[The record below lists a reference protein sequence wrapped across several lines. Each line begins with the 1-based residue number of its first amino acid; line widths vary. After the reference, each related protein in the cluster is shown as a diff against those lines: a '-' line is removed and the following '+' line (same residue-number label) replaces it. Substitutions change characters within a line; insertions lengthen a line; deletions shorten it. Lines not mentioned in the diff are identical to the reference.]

1 MVTRVGRRQRQRGA
15 PDWLGRE
22 PIVPRFEGGL
32 KDTHLGLPMWQP
44 IVIVVMSVYMWPPS
58 VGTSSE
64 TTKLKGFAVPEAG
77 LTQQGIGRR
86 FPAIILQQR
95 LPKQR
100 NGNKA
105 LVGSIA
111 ARRVEYLEA
120 VAHGKEDEFTNDN
133 TNSDVLPS
141 ISTSNGFSMY

>member
-1 MVTRVGRRQRQRGA
+1 MANDSNCSNVRVHVASIA
-15 PDWLGRE
+15 P
-22 PIVPRFEGGL
+22 
-32 KDTHLGLPMWQP
+32 
-44 IVIVVMSVYMWPPS
+44 

-64 TTKLKGFAVPEAG
+64 TTKLKGFAVPGAG

-86 FPAIILQQR
+86 FPEIILQQR

>member
-1 MVTRVGRRQRQRGA
+1 MKGDAKKRTYVANDSNCSNVRVPTVASIA
-15 PDWLGRE
+15 P
-22 PIVPRFEGGL
+22 
-32 KDTHLGLPMWQP
+32 
-44 IVIVVMSVYMWPPS
+44 

-64 TTKLKGFAVPEAG
+64 TTKLKGFAVPGVG

-86 FPAIILQQR
+86 FPEIILQQR